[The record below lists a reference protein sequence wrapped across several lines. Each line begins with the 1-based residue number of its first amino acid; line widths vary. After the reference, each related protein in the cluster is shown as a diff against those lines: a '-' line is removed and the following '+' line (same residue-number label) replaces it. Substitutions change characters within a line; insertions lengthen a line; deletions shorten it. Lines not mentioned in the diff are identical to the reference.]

1 MPRATELLAPL
12 TRFGA
17 WQRRH
22 FVAQPGYLATAWEA
36 SGYHAGI
43 GYDRETPAAVCLG
56 TPGYRYDP
64 SPVLLA
70 TQRLVFNKVH
80 NAEKDTHDW
89 IDYIELKNISDT
101 AVRLKLLG
109 R

>member
-1 MPRATELLAPL
+1 MRTCRARRELLAPL

-43 GYDRETPAAVCLG
+43 GYDRDTPAAVCLG

-64 SPVLLA
+64 LTRVGG
-70 TQRLVFNKVH
+70 
-80 NAEKDTHDW
+80 
-89 IDYIELKNISDT
+89 DT
-101 AVRLKLLG
+101 ASRFQQNTQCCERHARLDRLHRTQEYL
-109 R
+109 